1 MTLLTSEGVGE
12 LVLGGNLLVAV
23 PIAIA
28 AGLISFASPCVLP
41 LVPGYLGFIGGFDSG
56 EPGGRRRLL
65 LGVLLFILGFSIVFV
80 LFGVLFGTAGLLL
93 KSWLDVILR
102 VAGIVLIVM
111 GAVFIGQV
119 SFLQRTFKPQWKLAT
134 GLAGAPLLGIVFAL
148 GWTPCLG
155 PTLIAVNS
163 LALESGNP
171 ARGALLAVAYCLG
184 LGIPFLLVALGLG
197 WVHRLGRLDQAP
209 HPRDQHHRRRP
220 AHPARPP
227 HGDRRVAPVHHEHPG
242 GDRWIR
248 HAPLITSTRKRPPS
262 PIPTSCSRSSESSA
276 TSASSGDS

>member
-1 MTLLTSEGVGE
+1 MLLTSGVGE

-102 VAGIVLIVM
+102 IAGVILIVM

-119 SFLQRTFKPQWKLAT
+119 SFLQRTFKPQWKIAT

-155 PTLIAVNS
+155 PTLIAVNA
-163 LALESGNP
+163 LAFEGGNP

-197 WVHRLGRLDQAP
+197 WVTGSVAWIKRHIRVINIIGGALLIVLGLLMVTGVWRLF
-209 HPRDQHHRRRP
+209 
-220 AHPARPP
+220 
-227 HGDRRVAPVHHEHPG
+227 
-242 GDRWIR
+242 
-248 HAPLITSTRKRPPS
+248 ITSIQGVIGGFVTPL
-262 PIPTSCSRSSESSA
+262 
-276 TSASSGDS
+276 